1 MFPLKLILTTQKLRI
16 MRINFIVFS
25 LVLSVLNAFAED
37 IELPEVQTLDYEFMN
52 KIAEYVKTTD
62 HLSIYGEI
70 YPDSKPIKPGQGYY
84 DMHIEPI
91 NEFNERRQ
99 VSGDLQFDNYKS
111 YVINVVYTQS
121 CYGSPSIFYIHDV
134 PFYTNFNLIPYFQSC
149 KVRKKL
155 CHFMASNWSWERF
168 WKFVII
174 KGKLTKAFYYYEKDE
189 LDLDNNLVYD
199 IINKKYIRHKDW
211 RSR

>member
-91 NEFNERRQ
+91 NEFNPKAW
-99 VSGDLQFDNYKS
+99 SGAY
-111 YVINVVYTQS
+111 
-121 CYGSPSIFYIHDV
+121 
-134 PFYTNFNLIPYFQSC
+134 
-149 KVRKKL
+149 
-155 CHFMASNWSWERF
+155 
-168 WKFVII
+168 
-174 KGKLTKAFYYYEKDE
+174 
-189 LDLDNNLVYD
+189 
-199 IINKKYIRHKDW
+199 
-211 RSR
+211 